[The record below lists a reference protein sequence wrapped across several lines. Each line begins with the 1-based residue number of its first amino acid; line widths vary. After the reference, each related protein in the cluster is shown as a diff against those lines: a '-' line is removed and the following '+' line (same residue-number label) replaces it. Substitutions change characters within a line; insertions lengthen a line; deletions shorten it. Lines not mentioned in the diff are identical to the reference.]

1 MELNLGRLDIMIRAT
16 IGVMSVGAGAYMAFY
31 MGNVYG
37 LALGFMGGILLMTA
51 MMRWCPVYAL
61 LGFNSCPISG
71 HRL

>member
-1 MELNLGRLDIMIRAT
+1 MKLNLGRLDIAIRT
-16 IGVMSVGAGAYMAFY
+16 VMGMMSVVVGAYMAFY

-51 MMRWCPVYAL
+51 LMRWCPVYAL

-71 HRL
+71 HKL

>member
-1 MELNLGRLDIMIRAT
+1 MKLNLGRIDITIRAT
-16 IGVMSVGAGAYMAFY
+16 MGVVSVGLGVYMAFF

-51 MMRWCPVYAL
+51 LMRWCPVYAL